1 MNFTKKTKIKG
12 NSNTQIK
19 KLTLENMS
27 TDMNMSIF
35 SSINLFVT

>member
-1 MNFTKKTKIKG
+1 MNFTKKTKIKV

-27 TDMNMSIF
+27 TDVNMSIF